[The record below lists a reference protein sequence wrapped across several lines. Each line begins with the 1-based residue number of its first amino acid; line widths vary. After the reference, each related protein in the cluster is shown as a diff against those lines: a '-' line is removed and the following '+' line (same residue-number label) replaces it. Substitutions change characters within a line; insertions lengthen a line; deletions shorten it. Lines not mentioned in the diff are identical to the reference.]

1 MSDSLSLHALTVKQT
16 IEELGQNTL
25 VLDIRGVE
33 QFALFHI
40 RGSIQISLAGSFASW
55 SAILIEPTRSV
66 LLVSEHPND
75 AEEARGRLDR
85 VGIKHVI
92 GYILAN
98 AQQWNREGLPV
109 ASLKTRRST
118 DFVQRPELRR
128 SMRFVDIRSR
138 AEWLRGHVEGAVSVP
153 LQELASLPDHYPP
166 ERTLIYCK
174 EGYRAVTA
182 ASILRREDH
191 EEIEVLIDGVDGW
204 LTSGL
209 SLSADESEV
218 DRVA

>member
-1 MSDSLSLHALTVKQT
+1 M
-16 IEELGQNTL
+16 
-25 VLDIRGVE
+25 
-33 QFALFHI
+33 
-40 RGSIQISLAGSFASW
+40 IQISLAGSFACW

-66 LLVSEHPND
+66 LLVSEHPSD
-75 AEEARGRLDR
+75 AEEARSRLDR

-98 AQQWNREGLPV
+98 AQQWNREGLSV

-128 SMRFVDIRSR
+128 SLRFVDIRSR

-153 LQELASLPDHYPP
+153 LQELASLADHYPLEP
-166 ERTLIYCK
+166 TLIYCK

-209 SLSADESEV
+209 SLAIDEPEI
-218 DRVA
+218 DCVA